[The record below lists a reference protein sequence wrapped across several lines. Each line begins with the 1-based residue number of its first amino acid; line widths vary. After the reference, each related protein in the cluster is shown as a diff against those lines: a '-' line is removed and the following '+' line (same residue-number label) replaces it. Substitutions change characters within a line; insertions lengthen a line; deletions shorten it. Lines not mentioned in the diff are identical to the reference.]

1 MGTERRRVGHF
12 SQEVWCGIR
21 SSDTIPAEV
30 VPPGQ
35 SRQADG
41 IVLSVMN
48 EIAAMLEALI
58 ASGKTDSIDVHRA
71 PVGAH
76 DRARLRDVLGQG
88 EIEARLNCLGPT
100 HIQETAVSGVWWVT
114 HYSDDRRV
122 LGEFVEV
129 TTCPELLSTSPV
141 DLHAGLKLLHTRL
154 SAETHTADSEDVAR
168 RLKAMGLAFGDSV
181 HRSLNA
187 DGQMKGGNGN
197 AE

>member
-1 MGTERRRVGHF
+1 MDTEKPRVGHF
-12 SQEVWCGIR
+12 SQEVRCGIR
-21 SSDTIPAEV
+21 GADTIPVEI
-30 VPPGQ
+30 VPSGQ
-35 SRQADG
+35 GGQADG
-41 IVLSVMN
+41 IFLSVMN

-58 ASGKTDSIDVHRA
+58 TSGQTDSIDLHRA

-100 HIQETAVSGVWWVT
+100 RIQETAVSGVWWVT

-122 LGEFVEV
+122 LGELVEV

-154 SAETHTADSEDVAR
+154 SAETHTADPEDVAR

-187 DGQMKGGNGN
+187 DGQIEGGNGN